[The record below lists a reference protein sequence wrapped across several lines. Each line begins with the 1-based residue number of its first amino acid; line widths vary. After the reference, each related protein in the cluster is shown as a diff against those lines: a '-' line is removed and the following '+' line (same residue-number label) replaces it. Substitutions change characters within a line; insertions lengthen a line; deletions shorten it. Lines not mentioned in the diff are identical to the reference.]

1 MSKNIFFLL
10 IICYPFFVKASTK
23 GDSSIA
29 PNQKIYLEK
38 NGDSFTCMKP
48 KSFDF
53 FTKIPQDSYGY
64 VKQSFQKKNL
74 PKLAAVAAST
84 AVLIIFDQQITD
96 GLQSFFH
103 RNGISAEEDFKPI
116 VQTKIFG
123 KSTNLGKWPKN
134 ANTFFYNIGQ
144 GSSVVLAAAGF
155 FIAGKIKNDNR
166 ALQTASQLA
175 EAFLALG
182 AGTQLL
188 KYSTGR
194 ESPSQPTTAG
204 GRWRPFP
211 SISNFQNDKP
221 KYDAFPSG
229 HLATFV
235 SAVTIIAQNY
245 PRVKWIK
252 PVGFTFAGLIGL
264 AMINNGAHWAGDYP
278 LGFALGYGYGKFI
291 TRKNHVHHPTAF

>member
-1 MSKNIFFLL
+1 MIRKIFILSFILL
-10 IICYPFFVKASTK
+10 PFFAFAKNNT
-23 GDSSIA
+23 DSSIA
-29 PNQKIYLEK
+29 PGKKIYLEK
-38 NGDSFTCMKP
+38 NGDSFFCIKP
-48 KSFDF
+48 KTFGF
-53 FTKIPQDSYGY
+53 VTKIPTDAYGY

-74 PKLAAVAAST
+74 PKLAIVAAST

-96 GLQSFFH
+96 GVQSFFR
-103 RNGISAEEDFKPI
+103 RNGISAAEDYKPV
-116 VQTKIFG
+116 VQVKIFG
-123 KSTNLGKWPKN
+123 KKTNLGKWPKN

-155 FIAGKIKNDNR
+155 FIAGKIENDSR

-175 EAFLALG
+175 NAFIALG

-194 ESPSQPTTAG
+194 ESPSQPTASG

-211 SISNFQNDKP
+211 SIGDFQNDKP

-245 PRVKWIK
+245 PRVKWIR
-252 PVGFTFAGLIGL
+252 PVGYTIAGLISL

-278 LGFALGYGYGKFI
+278 LGFALGYGYGRFI
-291 TRKNHVHHPTAF
+291 AKKNHIRLRNSF